1 MNNDELRFI
10 DRLFKDLYKDPQVQ
24 HHSNNKETDKYNI
37 IDSYISSL
45 EIVHKRAMEKEW
57 RIEYLKSLYH
67 NKYVIK
73 KEDIPDSYYK
83 NQERLALERGFG
95 HIVLSKGAKERL
107 QQEIIDNQ
115 TSSLDVWLD
124 YFLSEDAKFYPF
136 WAKYWAFQGML
147 KLGSY
152 DKTKRTFNK
161 RTKETVSPFADL
173 NREALA
179 KSIDL
184 IIKYVGKEEIE
195 EKELEVIV
203 KRGSFQT
210 VYPYVLEYIL
220 KNNNS
225 SIKRN
230 EGKWIK
236 YNQGSDHMPLVKSL
250 QGYNTGWCTAGESTA
265 RSQLQGGDFY
275 VYYTLD
281 ENNEYKVPRIAIR
294 MEQGKIGE
302 IRGIAED
309 QNIEP
314 EMEEIVADKIKDF
327 PDKEKYYKK
336 VSDMKKLTEIYYKH
350 KHKAELTVEELR
362 FLYEID
368 SNIEG
373 FGYDK
378 DSRIEEIIDERGKTR
393 EDLAKVFN
401 CNTSQIAFSVKEL
414 MKDTIYYY
422 GSIYG
427 KTLNLPQYI
436 RENLY
441 LGSLK
446 SSEGLTLPQN
456 VGGDLDLSNLES
468 AKGLTLPQNVGGNLD
483 LRSLESA
490 EGLTLPQNVGGYLD
504 LRSLESAEG
513 LTLPQNV
520 GGYLDLRSLES
531 AEGLTI
537 PQNVGG
543 DLDLSSLESAEGL
556 MLSQNVGGYLDLCN
570 LERAENL
577 TLPRS
582 IGGSLYLEN
591 INSAEGLVLPESI
604 GSDLF
609 LKNLESTEGLIF
621 PEPLTY
627 TIYCDGFKITSENV
641 DNYRKKHQ
649 RNR

>member
-10 DRLFKDLYKDPQVQ
+10 DRLFRDLYKDPQVQ
-24 HHSNNKETDKYNI
+24 HQFINKKKDFKTKSHSTHKETDKYNI
-37 IDSYISSL
+37 IDSYISTL
-45 EIVHKRAMEKEW
+45 ELVHKRAMEKEW
-57 RIEYLKSLYH
+57 RIDYLKSLYH

-95 HIVLSKGAKERL
+95 HRVLLEEEKERM

-152 DKTKRTFNK
+152 DKTKRAFNK
-161 RTKETVSPFADL
+161 RTKDTVSPFADL

-203 KRGSFQT
+203 KRDSFQT

-265 RSQLQGGDFY
+265 RSQLQRGDFY

-294 MEQGKIGE
+294 MEQERIGE
-302 IRGIAED
+302 IRGIAKK

-314 EMEEIVADKIKDF
+314 EMEEIVDDKIKDF

-350 KHKAELTVEELR
+350 KNKAELTVEELR

-368 SNIEG
+368 SKIEG

-378 DSRIEEIIDERGKTR
+378 DSRIKEIIDERGKAR
-393 EDLAKVFN
+393 EDLAKVLN
-401 CNTSQIAFSVKEL
+401 CNTSQIAFSKKEL
-414 MKDTIYYY
+414 KNDTIYYY
-422 GSIYG
+422 GSIDLSG
-427 KTLNLPQYI
+427 KTNGKGITLPQYI

-441 LGSLK
+441 LGNLK
-446 SSEGLTLPQN
+446 SAEGLTLPQN
-456 VGGDLDLSNLES
+456 VGGYLY
-468 AKGLTLPQNVGGNLD
+468 

-504 LRSLESAEG
+504 LSSLKSAEDLTLPQNVGGDLYLSSLKSAEGLTLPQNVGGDLYLGSLESAEG

-520 GGYLDLRSLES
+520 GGSLNLSSLKSAEGLTLPQNVGENLHLSGLKSAEGLTLPQNVGRDLYLRSLES
-531 AEGLTI
+531 
-537 PQNVGG
+537 
-543 DLDLSSLESAEGL
+543 
-556 MLSQNVGGYLDLCN
+556 
-570 LERAENL
+570 
-577 TLPRS
+577 
-582 IGGSLYLEN
+582 
-591 INSAEGLVLPESI
+591 
-604 GSDLF
+604 
-609 LKNLESTEGLIF
+609 TEDLIF

-627 TIYCDGFKITSENV
+627 TIICNGFKITPENV

-649 RNR
+649 RNK

>member
-24 HHSNNKETDKYNI
+24 HQFINKKKDFKTKSHSTHKETDKYNI
-37 IDSYISSL
+37 IDSYISTL
-45 EIVHKRAMEKEW
+45 ETVHKRAMEKEW
-57 RIEYLKSLYH
+57 RIDYLKSLYH

-95 HIVLSKGAKERL
+95 HRVLLEEEKERM

-152 DKTKRTFNK
+152 DKAKRTFNK

-203 KRGSFQT
+203 ERGSFQT

-265 RSQLQGGDFY
+265 RLQLQGGDFY

-294 MEQGKIGE
+294 MEQGRIGE
-302 IRGIAED
+302 IRGIAKD

-314 EMEEIVADKIKDF
+314 EMEEIVDDKIKDF

-350 KHKAELTVEELR
+350 KNKAELTVEELR

-378 DSRIEEIIDERGKTR
+378 DSRIEEIIDERGKAR
-393 EDLAKVFN
+393 EDLAKVLN
-401 CNTSQIAFSVKEL
+401 CNTSQIAFSK
-414 MKDTIYYY
+414 
-422 GSIYG
+422 
-427 KTLNLPQYI
+427 
-436 RENLY
+436 
-441 LGSLK
+441 K
-446 SSEGLTLPQN
+446 S
-456 VGGDLDLSNLES
+456 
-468 AKGLTLPQNVGGNLD
+468 
-483 LRSLESA
+483 
-490 EGLTLPQNVGGYLD
+490 
-504 LRSLESAEG
+504 
-513 LTLPQNV
+513 
-520 GGYLDLRSLES
+520 
-531 AEGLTI
+531 
-537 PQNVGG
+537 
-543 DLDLSSLESAEGL
+543 
-556 MLSQNVGGYLDLCN
+556 
-570 LERAENL
+570 
-577 TLPRS
+577 
-582 IGGSLYLEN
+582 
-591 INSAEGLVLPESI
+591 
-604 GSDLF
+604 
-609 LKNLESTEGLIF
+609 
-621 PEPLTY
+621 
-627 TIYCDGFKITSENV
+627 
-641 DNYRKKHQ
+641 
-649 RNR
+649 

>member
-1 MNNDELRFI
+1 MNQDELRFI
-10 DRLFKDLYKDPQVQ
+10 DRLFRDLYKDPQVQ
-24 HHSNNKETDKYNI
+24 HQFINKKKDFKTKSHSTHKETDKYNI
-37 IDSYISSL
+37 IDSYISTL
-45 EIVHKRAMEKEW
+45 ELVHKRAMEKEW
-57 RIEYLKSLYH
+57 RIDYLKSLYH

-95 HIVLSKGAKERL
+95 HRVLLEEEKERM

-152 DKTKRTFNK
+152 DKTKRAFNK
-161 RTKETVSPFADL
+161 RTKDTVSPFADL

-203 KRGSFQT
+203 KRDSFQT

-294 MEQGKIGE
+294 MERGRIGE
-302 IRGIAED
+302 IRGIAKD

-314 EMEEIVADKIKDF
+314 EMEEIVDDKIKDF

-350 KHKAELTVEELR
+350 KNKAELTVEELR

-368 SNIEG
+368 SKIEG

-378 DSRIEEIIDERGKTR
+378 DSRIKEIIDERGKAR
-393 EDLAKVFN
+393 EDLAKVLN
-401 CNTSQIAFSVKEL
+401 CNTSQIAFSKKEL
-414 MKDTIYYY
+414 KNDTIYYY
-422 GSIYG
+422 GSIDLSG
-427 KTLNLPQYI
+427 KTNGKGITLPQYI

-441 LGSLK
+441 LGNLK
-446 SSEGLTLPQN
+446 
-456 VGGDLDLSNLES
+456 
-468 AKGLTLPQNVGGNLD
+468 
-483 LRSLESA
+483 SA

-504 LRSLESAEG
+504 LSSLKSAEDLTLPQNVGGDLYLSSLKSAEGLTLPQNVGGDLYLGSLESAEG

-520 GGYLDLRSLES
+520 GGH
-531 AEGLTI
+531 
-537 PQNVGG
+537 
-543 DLDLSSLESAEGL
+543 LDLSSLESAEGL
-556 MLSQNVGGYLDLCN
+556 VLPESIGHYLN
-570 LERAENL
+570 LESLESAKDL
-577 TLPRS
+577 TLPQKV
-582 IGGSLYLEN
+582 GGKLYLSSLK
-591 INSAEGLVLPESI
+591 SAEGLVLPESV
-604 GSDLF
+604 GVDLF
-609 LKNLESTEGLIF
+609 LNNLESTEGLIF

-627 TIYCDGFKITSENV
+627 TIYCNGFKITPENV
-641 DNYRKKHQ
+641 DNYRKKTSTK
-649 RNR
+649 

>member
-1 MNNDELRFI
+1 MNQDELRFI
-10 DRLFKDLYKDPQVQ
+10 DRLFKDLYKNPQVQ
-24 HHSNNKETDKYNI
+24 HQFINKKKDFKTKSHSAHKETDKYNI
-37 IDSYISSL
+37 IDSYISTL
-45 EIVHKRAMEKEW
+45 ETVHKRAMEKKW
-57 RIEYLKSLYH
+57 RIDYLKSLYH
-67 NKYVIK
+67 DKYVIK

-95 HIVLSKGAKERL
+95 HIVLLEEEKERM

-203 KRGSFQT
+203 ESGSFQT

-220 KNNNS
+220 KNNNSS

-294 MEQGKIGE
+294 MEQGRIGE
-302 IRGIAED
+302 IRGIAKD

-314 EMEEIVADKIKDF
+314 EMEEIVDDKIKDF

-368 SNIEG
+368 SKIEG

-378 DSRIEEIIDERGKTR
+378 DSRIEEIIDERGKAR
-393 EDLAKVFN
+393 EDLAKVLN
-401 CNTSQIAFSVKEL
+401 CNTSQIAFSKKEL

-422 GSIYG
+422 GSIYLLEITNG
-427 KTLNLPQYI
+427 KGITLPQYI

-446 SSEGLTLPQN
+446 SAEGLTLPQN
-456 VGGDLDLSNLES
+456 VGGDLDLRSLES
-468 AKGLTLPQNVGGNLD
+468 AEGLTLPRSIGDSLYLNNLKSAEGLTLPQNVVGD
-483 LRSLESA
+483 FSLRSLESA
-490 EGLTLPQNVGGYLD
+490 EGLTLPQNVGGDLYLSG
-504 LRSLESAEG
+504 LKSAKD

-520 GGYLDLRSLES
+520 GRDLYLRSLES
-531 AEGLTI
+531 
-537 PQNVGG
+537 
-543 DLDLSSLESAEGL
+543 
-556 MLSQNVGGYLDLCN
+556 
-570 LERAENL
+570 
-577 TLPRS
+577 
-582 IGGSLYLEN
+582 
-591 INSAEGLVLPESI
+591 
-604 GSDLF
+604 
-609 LKNLESTEGLIF
+609 TEDLIF

-627 TIYCDGFKITSENV
+627 TIICNGFKITPENV
-641 DNYRKKHQ
+641 DNYRKKTSTK
-649 RNR
+649 

>member
-1 MNNDELRFI
+1 MNQDELRFI
-10 DRLFKDLYKDPQVQ
+10 DRLFRDLYKDPQVQ
-24 HHSNNKETDKYNI
+24 HQFINKKKDFKTKSHSAHIETDKYNI
-37 IDSYISSL
+37 IDSYISTL
-45 EIVHKRAMEKEW
+45 ETVHKRAMEKKW
-57 RIEYLKSLYH
+57 RIDYLKSLYH

-95 HIVLSKGAKERL
+95 HRVLLEEEKERM

-203 KRGSFQT
+203 ERGSFQT
-210 VYPYVLEYIL
+210 IYPYVLEYIL

-265 RSQLQGGDFY
+265 RSQLQRGDFY

-294 MEQGKIGE
+294 MEQGRIGE
-302 IRGIAED
+302 IRGIAKK

-314 EMEEIVADKIKDF
+314 EMEEIVDDKIKDF

-350 KHKAELTVEELR
+350 KNKAELTVEELR

-368 SNIEG
+368 SKIEG

-378 DSRIEEIIDERGKTR
+378 DSRIKEIIDERGKAR
-393 EDLAKVFN
+393 EDLAKVLN
-401 CNTSQIAFSVKEL
+401 CNTSQIAFSKKEL
-414 MKDTIYYY
+414 KNDTIYYY
-422 GSIYG
+422 GSIDLSG
-427 KTLNLPQYI
+427 KTNGKGITLPQYI

-441 LGSLK
+441 LGNLK
-446 SSEGLTLPQN
+446 SAEGLTLPQN
-456 VGGDLDLSNLES
+456 VGGYLY
-468 AKGLTLPQNVGGNLD
+468 

-504 LRSLESAEG
+504 LSSLKSAED

-520 GGYLDLRSLES
+520 GGDLYLSSLKS
-531 AEGLTI
+531 AEGLTM
-537 PQNVGG
+537 PQKVGG
-543 DLDLSSLESAEGL
+543 GLDLSSLESAEGL
-556 MLSQNVGGYLDLCN
+556 
-570 LERAENL
+570 
-577 TLPRS
+577 
-582 IGGSLYLEN
+582 
-591 INSAEGLVLPESI
+591 VLPESL
-604 GSDLF
+604 GVDLV
-609 LKNLESTEGLIF
+609 LKNLESAEGLIF

-627 TIYCDGFKITSENV
+627 TIYCNGFKITPENV

-649 RNR
+649 RNK